1 MTATRATQT
10 HGLLD
15 AVFGGLDDLP
25 SCVGD
30 CDQGNKPCKHVELC
44 SGRIA
49 PSARRIEVPLKP
61 ERVQVDDRI
70 ADWRKRA
77 GLPELPVLPDQIR
90 RPLPASCDEIS
101 TMGERVM
108 VAIGKLTLAGF
119 AIVGIVHVAAR
130 LFGGA

>member
-1 MTATRATQT
+1 MNRAQQT

-25 SCVGD
+25 SCHGACGQKGGD
-30 CDQGNKPCKHVELC
+30 QCKHIELC
-44 SGRIA
+44 SGRPA
-49 PSARRIEVPLKP
+49 PSARRVEVPLKP
-61 ERVQVDDRI
+61 ARVEVETRV

-77 GLPELPVLPDQIR
+77 GLPALPVVTDQVK
-90 RPLPASCDEIS
+90 RPLPASCDPIS

-108 VAIGKLTLAGF
+108 VAIGKLTLGGF

-130 LFGGA
+130 VFGGAQ